1 MTLVG
6 VLAGVL
12 TTACWLPQ
20 VLRSWRTRSTD
31 DLSWAY
37 LGTLS
42 AGVGLWLV
50 YGVLSAQLPVV
61 LANAATGVALVA
73 LIGLKTRHGREAAV
87 QRRLAG

>member
-37 LGTLS
+37 LATIS
-42 AGVGLWLV
+42 AGVALWLV

-61 LANAATGVALVA
+61 LANAATSVALIA
-73 LIGLKTRHGREAAV
+73 LIGLKARHGREAALR
-87 QRRLAG
+87 RRLAG